1 MDINSATKSYEQWLG
16 ARTSLVASDLK
27 LKHQFMTAEL
37 FPFLRATFYRWLQVW
52 HEVCPKAAE
61 APRVLA
67 VGDLHVENFGTW
79 RDIEGRLIWGI
90 NDFDEVSH
98 MPYTIDLVRL
108 TTSGLL
114 AIDADH
120 ICLKPRQIAECIEE
134 GYRRSIAKGGHP
146 FVLSERPAWLRRVA
160 MHFIVEGPAFWE
172 KLRACRGVQVRLV
185 PATARAA
192 IERAMPENKLKY
204 GYARRG
210 AGLGSRGHQR
220 YVSVVNWRG
229 GLLAREAKALV
240 PSASVWLRHHSRS
253 GPILYAEVLRKA
265 VRVPDPHFHVDGHWI
280 VRRLSPSCK
289 KINLAELP
297 EKRNEERLFMGMGAE
312 TANVHLG
319 SASARTAIRKD
330 LARRGA
336 KWLLEAAREMEKC
349 VRRDWKD
356 WRKG

>member
-1 MDINSATKSYEQWLG
+1 MDIVAATKSYEKWLG
-16 ARTSLVASDLK
+16 DRTKLVLGDLR
-27 LKHQFMTAEL
+27 LKHQFMTAAG

-52 HEVCPKAAE
+52 AEVCPQAAA

-108 TTSGLL
+108 ATSGLL
-114 AIDADH
+114 AAEGDH
-120 ICLKPRQIAECIEE
+120 LGLKPRLITECIEE
-134 GYRRSIAKGGHP
+134 GYRDTIAAGGHA

-160 MHFIVEGPAFWE
+160 MQFIVEGPLFWE
-172 KLRACRGVQVRLV
+172 KLLACPAVDPRLV
-185 PATARAA
+185 PAQARRA
-192 IERAMPENKLKY
+192 IECAMPEKKLKY

-229 GLLAREAKALV
+229 GLLAREAKTLV
-240 PSASVWLRHHSRS
+240 PSAAVWLRHHSQS
-253 GPILYAEVLRKA
+253 GPILYAEVLRTA
-265 VRVPDPHFHVDGHWI
+265 VRVPDPHFRVDGHWI

-289 KINLAELP
+289 KINIAELP
-297 EKRNEERLFMGMGAE
+297 QRRNEERLLYSMGGE

-319 SASARTAIRKD
+319 TAGARAIIRRD
-330 LARRGA
+330 LARRDA
-336 KWLLEAAREMEKC
+336 KWLLDAARAMEKS
-349 VRRDWKD
+349 VRRDWKV
-356 WRKG
+356 WRKA

>member
-1 MDINSATKSYEQWLG
+1 MDIIAASRSYEKWLG
-16 ARTSLVASDLK
+16 GRTRLVAPDLR
-27 LKHQFMTAEL
+27 LKHQFMTAAV

-52 HEVCPKAAE
+52 EEVCPKAAA

-108 TTSGLL
+108 TASALL
-114 AIDADH
+114 AADVEH
-120 ICLKPRQIAECIEE
+120 LGLKPRLIADCIEE
-134 GYRRSIAKGGHP
+134 GYRESIAAGGRA
-146 FVLSERPAWLRRVA
+146 FVLSDRSGWLRRVA
-160 MHFIVEGPAFWE
+160 MQQIAEGPGFWE
-172 KLRACRGVQVRLV
+172 KLRSCTSVDSKLV
-185 PATARAA
+185 PAAARRG
-192 IERAMPENKLKY
+192 IERAMPEKKLKY

-220 YVSVVNWRG
+220 YVSVVNWHG

-240 PSASVWLRHHSRS
+240 PAAAVWLRHHSGS
-253 GPILYAEVLRKA
+253 GPILYAEVLRRA
-265 VRVPDPHFHVDGHWI
+265 VRCPDPHFRVDGHWI

-289 KINLAELP
+289 KINIGELP
-297 EKRNEERLFMGMGAE
+297 EKRNEERLLYSMGAE

-319 SASARTAIRKD
+319 TANARAAIRRD
-330 LARRGA
+330 LARRPA
-336 KWLLEAAREMEKC
+336 DWLLAAARAMVKS
-349 VRRDWKD
+349 VRRDWKT
-356 WRKG
+356 WKKA